1 MNIAQL
7 SEQLKDVPQP
17 KLIDYARNPNS
28 VVPQF
33 LALAEIQRRQR
44 LQVPQTQPVRS
55 TVADDVL
62 QQANPVPQM
71 MPQGVPTLPSGMGQQ
86 SFAGGGIV
94 AFAEGGEADDDEDE
108 LLDKEEKGMMSLLAG
123 LKQRFMNPL
132 ARLEGMPA
140 SGTARRA
147 MAESAGEPTEKRG
160 SHKYEDLVLSK
171 AKAVNNDPN
180 FLSLARHVLYKE
192 TGNLENPES
201 AVSRAGAR
209 GIMQLM
215 PATAKMLGV
224 NPDIPEE
231 NALGG
236 VTYLNQL
243 YKKYDGNPVLTAAA
257 YNAGPGR
264 VDRIL
269 KSGQGLTALPR
280 ETRGY
285 IAGLAG
291 GGVVAFA
298 GDEGSKVEEDNPY
311 LERSR
316 GLYEGVRRLGRELT
330 DPSNY
335 DLLDMYQRYIGQ
347 PFARSAERFV
357 NEPVEEQAAR
367 FRRASMTPEKT
378 PAVGYAPTSTTPP
391 TAKTEPTK
399 SSLPPMR
406 AKSSQADV
414 RKEDNRQAEEAEK
427 RAVKKK
433 EDEKPADTNVA
444 ASTAASMAPEEKDP
458 FAAYLA
464 RQEEARQAL
473 KKGAEEDKYMAIL
486 QAGLG
491 MLGGTSPYAM
501 ANIGAGA
508 LQGVKGYGESKRARA
523 AEALALDKAELGA
536 LRARELSDIKKAQ
549 MEQLADY
556 RRGKLSQSDADKI
569 VEFEKLINNN
579 RQIQDLIK
587 RRQEANPLPG
597 SPEDEYFTQSIEAVR
612 RGLYKQYGMPYPD
625 PIQLP
630 PYPTKPEKPGLFEGL
645 FGRSKPAQSTV
656 PPPPKDF
663 VIQK

>member
-71 MPQGVPTLPSGMGQQ
+71 MPQGVPSLPSGMGQE

-94 AFAEGGEADDDEDE
+94 AFAGDEGSYVEDDDEDE
-108 LLDKEEKGMMSLLAG
+108 LLDKQDKGMMSLLAG

-192 TGNLENPES
+192 TGNLENPEK
-201 AVSRAGAR
+201 AVSHAGAR

-285 IAGLAG
+285 IAGLAN
-291 GGVVAFA
+291 GGVVAFN
-298 GDEGSKVEEDNPY
+298 GDEESFVEDPEM
-311 LERSR
+311 
-316 GLYEGVRRLGRELT
+316 VRKAYI
-330 DPSNY
+330 DAA
-335 DLLDMYQRYIGQ
+335 LLQ
-347 PFARSAERFV
+347 
-357 NEPVEEQAAR
+357 N
-367 FRRASMTPEKT
+367 K
-378 PAVGYAPTSTTPP
+378 
-391 TAKTEPTK
+391 K
-399 SSLPPMR
+399 SP
-406 AKSSQADV
+406 SSQADV
-414 RKEDNRQAEEAEK
+414 RRADQMMALPQPRASEEYYGDLENYFTGNLPEDRKKEKSTFFDPFKALK
-427 RAVKKK
+427 SSTKVKKGQQADVRK
-433 EDEKPADTNVA
+433 VDDQIIEDQKKLA
-444 ASTAASMAPEEKDP
+444 ASKKVDNPQTKNADQAAVTNPAAQTNQATETKPEEKDP

-523 AEALALDKAELGA
+523 AEALALDKAELSA

-556 RRGKLSQSDADKI
+556 RQGRLSQAD
-569 VEFEKLINNN
+569 EQKLIKLNAVLNTDP
-579 RQIQDLIK
+579 QIKALEK
-587 RRQEANPLPG
+587 RRTELNLEPG
-597 SPEDEYFTQSIEAVR
+597 SEEDRWFDQAIETIR
-612 RGLYKQYGMPYPD
+612 RERYKQMGVPYEYAPV
-625 PIQLP
+625 QLP
-630 PYPTKPEKPGLFEGL
+630 AYPKKPEKPGLLEGL
-645 FGRSKPAQSTV
+645 FGKSKTTASPQSSSRMRFDAQGN
-656 PPPPKDF
+656 P
-663 VIQK
+663 IQ

>member
-44 LQVPQTQPVRS
+44 LQTPQGMAVSS

-71 MPQGVPTLPSGMGQQ
+71 QPQMAPQMPPQMAQGVPSLPSGMGQQ

-94 AFAEGGEADDDEDE
+94 AFAEGGELDDDEDE
-108 LLDKEEKGMMSLLAG
+108 LLDREERGMMSLLAG
-123 LKQRFMNPL
+123 LKQRMMNPL

-192 TGNLENPES
+192 TGNLENPEK

-224 NPDIPEE
+224 NPDVPEE
-231 NALGG
+231 NVLGG

-243 YKKYDGNPVLTAAA
+243 YKKYGGDPVLTAAA

-264 VDRIL
+264 VDRLL

-285 IAGLAG
+285 IAGLAEG
-291 GGVVAFA
+291 GEVKRYQVG
-298 GDEGSKVEEDNPY
+298 GDIADPEM
-311 LERSR
+311 
-316 GLYEGVRRLGRELT
+316 VRRAYI
-330 DPSNY
+330 DAA
-335 DLLDMYQRYIGQ
+335 LLQKPQ
-347 PFARSAERFV
+347 
-357 NEPVEEQAAR
+357 
-367 FRRASMTPEKT
+367 
-378 PAVGYAPTSTTPP
+378 
-391 TAKTEPTK
+391 
-399 SSLPPMR
+399 
-406 AKSSQADV
+406 SSQADV
-414 RKEDNRQAEEAEK
+414 RRVDEMMGLPQPREYEEYYGDLENYFTGNLLEDRKKFNFIDPFKSLKSIKKPKKGEQADVRRVDNQIIEDQ
-427 RAVKKK
+427 KKSTASK
-433 EDEKPADTNVA
+433 DA
-444 ASTAASMAPEEKDP
+444 ASPQTKNADQAAATNPAAQTSQVTETKPEEKDL
-458 FAAYLA
+458 FAEYIA
-464 RQEEARQAL
+464 RQQAAREGL
-473 KKGAEEDKYMAIL
+473 KKSAEEDKYMAIL

-491 MLGGTSPYAM
+491 MLGGTSPYAL

-508 LQGVKGYGESKRARA
+508 MQGVKGYGESKRARA

-556 RRGKLSQSDADKI
+556 RKGRLSQTDEQKMI
-569 VEFEKLINNN
+569 KLNAMLNNDP
-579 RQIQDLIK
+579 QIKSLEK
-587 RRQEANPLPG
+587 RRQAENPLPG
-597 SPEDEYFTQSIEAVR
+597 SPEDLYYDQAIEAIR
-612 RGLYKQYGMPYPD
+612 RARYEQMGVPYEFAPV
-625 PIQLP
+625 QLP
-630 PYPTKPEKPGLFEGL
+630 AYPTKPKEPSWWEG
-645 FGRSKPAQSTV
+645 FFVKSKPAQSTV
-656 PPPPKDF
+656 PPPPPGFKP
-663 VIQK
+663 Q

>member
-44 LQVPQTQPVRS
+44 LQVPQGAPVSS

-62 QQANPVPQM
+62 QEANPVPQM
-71 MPQGVPTLPSGMGQQ
+71 PPQMMAQAQGVPSLPSGMSQQ

-94 AFAEGGEADDDEDE
+94 AFAGDEGSYVEDDEEDE
-108 LLDKEEKGMMSLLAG
+108 LLDKQDKGMMSLLAS
-123 LKQRFMNPL
+123 LKQRMMTPL

-192 TGNLENPES
+192 TGNLENPEN

-209 GIMQLM
+209 GVMQLM

-224 NPDIPEE
+224 NPDVPED
-231 NALGG
+231 NVLGG

-285 IAGLAG
+285 IAGLAN
-291 GGVVAFA
+291 GGVVAFN
-298 GDEGSKVEEDNPY
+298 GDEDSFVQDPEMVRQAYIDAELLRQKKDFENLP
-311 LERSR
+311 RSSQSD
-316 GLYEGVRRLGRELT
+316 VRRAEQ
-330 DPSNY
+330 N
-335 DLLDMYQRYIGQ
+335 MK
-347 PFARSAERFV
+347 PFI
-357 NEPVEEQAAR
+357 
-367 FRRASMTPEKT
+367 AST
-378 PAVGYAPTSTTPP
+378 
-391 TAKTEPTK
+391 PTK
-399 SSLPPMR
+399 TSLPPMQ

-414 RKEDNRQAEEAEK
+414 RRVDNAIIAKQEADKKDRKPTEDKVAE
-427 RAVKKK
+427 
-433 EDEKPADTNVA
+433 
-444 ASTAASMAPEEKDP
+444 APEISTKPVEKDP

-491 MLGGTSPYAM
+491 MMGGTSPYAM

-549 MEQLADY
+549 MQQLADY
-556 RRGKLSQSDADKI
+556 RQGRMSQSDEQKI
-569 VEFEKLINNN
+569 VKLNAVLNNDP
-579 RQIQDLIK
+579 QIKSLEK
-587 RRQEANPLPG
+587 RRQAENPLPG
-597 SPEDEYFTQSIEAVR
+597 SPEDLYYDQAIEAIR
-612 RGLYKQYGMPYPD
+612 KERYKQMGVPYEYAPV
-625 PIQLP
+625 QLP
-630 PYPTKPEKPGLFEGL
+630 AYPTKPKEPSWWEGL
-645 FGRSKPAQSTV
+645 FGGSKPAQSSA
-656 PPPPKDF
+656 PPPPSGFK
-663 VIQK
+663 VQ

>member
-44 LQVPQTQPVRS
+44 LQVPQSEPVRS

-71 MPQGVPTLPSGMGQQ
+71 QPQMMPQGVPSLPSGMGDQ

-94 AFAEGGEADDDEDE
+94 AFAEGGETDDEDE
-108 LLDKEEKGMMSLLAG
+108 LLDREERGMMSLLSG

-147 MAESAGEPTEKRG
+147 IAETVGNIPSMRSFAAGEPTEKRG

-192 TGNLENPES
+192 TGNLENPEK

-224 NPDIPEE
+224 NPDVPEE
-231 NALGG
+231 NVLGG

-243 YKKYDGNPVLTAAA
+243 YKKYGGDPVLTAAA

-264 VDRIL
+264 VDRLL

-285 IAGLAG
+285 IAGLAEG
-291 GGVVAFA
+291 GEVKRYQLGGDIDYPGAGMGFGYADPNAFA
-298 GDEGSKVEEDNPY
+298 EAMAMDELRRQDLLKRRREREESRSTAPYTQDEGSPYLDGKPPTKKAKEEKVEEK
-311 LERSR
+311 
-316 GLYEGVRRLGRELT
+316 
-330 DPSNY
+330 
-335 DLLDMYQRYIGQ
+335 
-347 PFARSAERFV
+347 AAET
-357 NEPVEEQAAR
+357 EAA
-367 FRRASMTPEKT
+367 
-378 PAVGYAPTSTTPP
+378 API
-391 TAKTEPTK
+391 AKT
-399 SSLPPMR
+399 
-406 AKSSQADV
+406 
-414 RKEDNRQAEEAEK
+414 
-427 RAVKKK
+427 
-433 EDEKPADTNVA
+433 
-444 ASTAASMAPEEKDP
+444 EEKDP

-491 MLGGTSPYAM
+491 MLGGTSPYAL

-508 LQGVKGYGESKRARA
+508 MQGVKGYGESKRARA

-536 LRARELSDIKKAQ
+536 LRARELADIKKAQ

-556 RRGKLSQSDADKI
+556 RRGRLSQSD
-569 VEFEKLINNN
+569 EQKLIKLNTVLNNDP
-579 RQIQDLIK
+579 QIKSLEK
-587 RRQEANPLPG
+587 RRQAENPLPG
-597 SPEDEYFTQSIEAVR
+597 SPEDLYYDQAIEAIR
-612 RGLYKQYGMPYPD
+612 RERYKQMGVPYEFAPV
-625 PIQLP
+625 QLP
-630 PYPTKPEKPGLFEGL
+630 AYPTKPKEPSWWEGL
-645 FGRSKPAQSTV
+645 FRGSKPAQSSA
-656 PPPPKDF
+656 PPPPSGFK
-663 VIQK
+663 VQ

>member
-44 LQVPQTQPVRS
+44 LQAVPQEPVRS
-55 TVADDVL
+55 TVAEDVL

-71 MPQGVPTLPSGMGQQ
+71 QPQMMAQGVPSLPSGMGQE

-94 AFAEGGEADDDEDE
+94 AFAEGGETDDDEDT
-108 LLDKEEKGMMSLLAG
+108 LLSKEESSIMSLLAG
-123 LKQRFMNPL
+123 LKQRAMNPL
-132 ARLEGMPA
+132 ARLQNMP
-140 SGTARRA
+140 SKPQKRA
-147 MAESAGEPTEKRG
+147 MMETATSEDEPRKSG

-171 AKAVNNDPN
+171 AKSLNNDPN

-192 TGNLENPES
+192 TGNLENPEK

-231 NALGG
+231 NVLGG

-264 VDRIL
+264 VDRLL
-269 KSGQGLTALPR
+269 KSGQGLAALPR

-298 GDEGSKVEEDNPY
+298 GDEESLVEDPEMVRQAYIDAELLRQKKEFDN
-311 LERSR
+311 LRQSNQAD
-316 GLYEGVRRLGRELT
+316 VRRVE
-330 DPSNY
+330 NQ
-335 DLLDMYQRYIGQ
+335 MK
-347 PFARSAERFV
+347 PFV
-357 NEPVEEQAAR
+357 PEP
-367 FRRASMTPEKT
+367 K
-378 PAVGYAPTSTTPP
+378 
-391 TAKTEPTK
+391 K
-399 SSLPPMR
+399 SLPPMQ

-414 RKEDNRQAEEAEK
+414 RRVDNKIIEQQA
-427 RAVKKK
+427 KKK
-433 EDEKPADTNVA
+433 EDEKPDVLPPVADNAPA
-444 ASTAASMAPEEKDP
+444 ATVEKDP

-464 RQEEARQAL
+464 RQEEARKAL
-473 KKGAEEDKYMAIL
+473 KSSAEQDKYMAIL

-523 AEALALDKAELGA
+523 AEALAIDKAELGA
-536 LRARELSDIKKAQ
+536 LRAKELSDIKKAQ

-556 RRGKLSQSDADKI
+556 RQGRLSQGDEA
-569 VEFEKLINNN
+569 KLVKLNAVLNNDP
-579 RQIQDLIK
+579 QIKSLEK
-587 RRQEANPLPG
+587 RRQAENPLPG
-597 SPEDEYFTQSIEAVR
+597 SPEDLYYDQAIEAVR
-612 RGLYKQYGMPYPD
+612 KERYRQMGVPYEYAPV
-625 PIQLP
+625 QLP
-630 PYPTKPEKPGLFEGL
+630 AYPTKPKEPSWWEGL
-645 FGRSKPAQSTV
+645 FGGSKPAQSSTPAA
-656 PPPPKDF
+656 PPGFK
-663 VIQK
+663 VQQ